1 MSVPLLSGDQ
11 EEEQSCFSDT
21 TGADLRNN
29 AIGIENVYLGRYQ
42 QLNGKTVSGPS
53 LADLVKKADPRV
65 ADEILERL
73 TRTREALAAIQ
84 DPFDR
89 EIQPD
94 NAAGHARVQAAAD
107 ALRAEAQ
114 SFMRVAQA
122 LQIFLSPIE
131 SSGD

>member
-1 MSVPLLSGDQ
+1 
-11 EEEQSCFSDT
+11 
-21 TGADLRNN
+21 
-29 AIGIENVYLGRYQ
+29 
-42 QLNGKTVSGPS
+42 
-53 LADLVKKADPRV
+53 V

-94 NAAGHARVQAAAD
+94 NAAGHAHVQAAAD